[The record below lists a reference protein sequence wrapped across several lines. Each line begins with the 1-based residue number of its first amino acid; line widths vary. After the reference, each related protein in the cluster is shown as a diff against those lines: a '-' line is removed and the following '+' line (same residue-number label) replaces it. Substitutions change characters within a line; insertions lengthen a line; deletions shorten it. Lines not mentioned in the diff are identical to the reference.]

1 LHVSVDVDNVPPV
14 ALLRFGVFIA
24 PYHAVGDNPTL
35 AFQRDLELVERVE
48 ELGFEE
54 AWFGEHHSAGT
65 EIIGSPDLCI
75 MAAAE
80 RTRRIRLGTGVTS
93 LPYHHPFM
101 LADRMVQLDHMTR
114 GRAMLGVGPG
124 ALPGDA
130 FMMGIEVAQ
139 QRRMMEESLEAIL
152 ALWRDEAPVDRETD
166 WFALRG
172 ARLQLRPYTR
182 PHMEVAVASNFS
194 PSGPRLAG
202 RFGTSLLSIAATQK
216 ESFAALARHWRVAQ
230 ETAAAHG
237 TEVRREGWRMVG
249 PMHLAES
256 MDEARRDVADGLVA
270 WVDYFR
276 KVGALPILGALPEG
290 GDLVD
295 AVNESGVGVIGT
307 PDMAVA
313 QLRRLE
319 LQSGGFGVYLLMAH
333 DWANRPATLHSYDL
347 FARYVMPSLQ
357 DATTSLAASRD
368 WTIEN
373 REQFIG
379 SAASAIRQ
387 ATDEY
392 RKSRGRD
399 ARPGSGR

>member
-1 LHVSVDVDNVPPV
+1 MDS
-14 ALLRFGVFIA
+14 LRFGVFIA
-24 PYHAVGDNPTL
+24 PYHLVDDNPTL
-35 AFQRDLELVERVE
+35 AFQRDLELVQWTE
-48 ELGFEE
+48 ELGFDE

-101 LADRMVQLDHMTR
+101 LADRMVQLDHMTH

-130 FMMGIEVAQ
+130 YMMGIETSQ
-139 QRRMMEESLEAIL
+139 QRRMMEEALEAIL
-152 ALWRDEAPVDRETD
+152 ALWRDEGPVDRKTD
-166 WFALRG
+166 WFTLRG

-182 PHMEVAVASNFS
+182 PHMEVAVAANFS

-202 RFGTSLLSIAATQK
+202 KFGTGLLSIAATQK
-216 ESFAALARHWRVAQ
+216 EAFAALARHWRVAQ
-230 ETAAAHG
+230 ETAAEHG
-237 TEVRREGWRMVG
+237 TAIRREAWRMVG

-256 MDEARRDVADGLVA
+256 MEEARRDAEAGLAA
-270 WVDYFR
+270 WVTYFR
-276 KVGALPILGALPEG
+276 RVGALPILGALPEG
-290 GDLVD
+290 VDLVD

-307 PDMAVA
+307 PDLAIE

-319 LQSGGFGVYLLMAH
+319 RQSGGFGTYLLMAH
-333 DWANRPATLHSYDL
+333 DWASRTATWKSYEL
-347 FARYVMPSLQ
+347 FARYVMPAMQGST
-357 DATTSLAASRD
+357 ASLARSRD
-368 WTIEN
+368 WTIDHRVEFVGN
-373 REQFIG
+373 
-379 SAASAIRQ
+379 ATTAIRQ

-392 RKSRGRD
+392 KRSRGR
-399 ARPGSGR
+399 AAPER